1 MFWEMTLAELQR
13 RFESYKRIRESQQ
26 REKANFDYILAD
38 LIGISIGRI
47 YDKHT
52 HYPKIEEVYTALF
65 NEEIDSER
73 EQEEK
78 DKKNIARFREFAN
91 SFNKRWEEAKE

>member
-1 MFWEMTLAELQR
+1 MTLAELQR

-47 YDKHT
+47 YDKHA

-65 NEEIDSER
+65 IEEVDSER
-73 EQEEK
+73 KQEEK

>member
-1 MFWEMTLAELQR
+1 MTLAEVQR
-13 RFESYKRIRESQQ
+13 KFESYKRMRELQQ
-26 REKANFDYILAD
+26 KEKATFDYILAD

-52 HYPKIEEVYTALF
+52 HYPKIEDVYPALF
-65 NEEIDSER
+65 TEEVDSEK